1 MSDEEVLVSF
11 EPSAV
16 RSQRRVAF
24 VVASAAYGLYRL
36 TSKIKV
42 DNAEILPARTPRI
55 QRLRGMPANQ
65 GGGAIIAAY
74 HASHLD
80 PILVGLALWRNG
92 HLPHFLA
99 KSTLFSGALGTV
111 LRGLGQ
117 IPVLRSS
124 NQAGDSLE
132 YAKEA
137 LAQGECV
144 VIYPEGTLTK
154 DAGLWP
160 QHFKSGT
167 ARLALE
173 TGAPIIPAAHWGLQE
188 IFPQGAK
195 VPKFR
200 PLRHTSVVRF
210 GDPIDYEDLW
220 SHREE
225 KRSKTVLTHRLT
237 KTIATMVGELSNRE
251 LPERFH
257 NEEVGE

>member
-16 RSQRRVAF
+16 KSQRRVAF

-42 DNAEILPARTPRI
+42 DNAEILPPRTPR
-55 QRLRGMPANQ
+55 MPQAQ
-65 GGGAIIAAY
+65 GTGAIIAAY

-99 KSTLFSGALGTV
+99 KSGLFSGALGAV

-117 IPVLRSS
+117 IPVLRAST
-124 NQAGDSLE
+124 QAGDSLN

-137 LAQGECV
+137 LAKGECV

-154 DAGLWP
+154 DKELWP
-160 QHFKSGT
+160 QHFKTGT

-173 TGAPIIPAAHWGLQE
+173 TGVPIIPVAHWGLQE

-210 GDPIDYEDLW
+210 GTPIDYQDLW
-220 SHREE
+220 PHREE

-237 KTIATMVGELSNRE
+237 NTIAEMVGTLSSRE